1 MGTIRQWISA
11 RFVSLTRHNKP
22 ASAGAAAEQM
32 AARYLQRQGLKLLA
46 RNYRSKVGEID
57 LIMKDKNGLVFV
69 EVKYRSRNEWAD
81 AAEMVTRSKQR
92 RVINAAKHYLQSQ
105 GLFDKVHCRFD
116 VLAINRH
123 ISEEHIEWLTHAFE

>member
-1 MGTIRQWISA
+1 MGTIRQWIRA
-11 RFVSLTRHNKP
+11 RFVALTGINPSLST
-22 ASAGAAAEQM
+22 GAAAEQL
-32 AARYLQRQGLKLLA
+32 AATYLQRQGLKLVV
-46 RNYRSKVGEID
+46 RNYRSKAGEID
-57 LIMKDKNGLVFV
+57 LIMKDKNDLVFV
-69 EVKYRSRNEWAD
+69 EVKYRSRHEWAD